1 MVLQKVGDIM
11 GASDFIA
18 IPIYGP
24 GDETVKVNRK
34 NIADVRVILTV
45 KNNQEEWWVQVLM
58 LAGKYYLL
66 RSGGAPYESKALAL
80 AARDEFLSTL
90 NS

>member
-1 MVLQKVGDIM
+1 M

-34 NIADVRVILTV
+34 NIIDVRVINVGKKKEIPDRTQ
-45 KNNQEEWWVQVLM
+45 NWYVQVLM
-58 LAGKYYLL
+58 LMGKYYLL
-66 RSGGAPYESKALAL
+66 REEEAPYASKEEAIL
-80 AARDEFLSTL
+80 ARDNFLSAL
-90 NS
+90 NN